1 MAKFIISIDEDL
13 ERELSRLGERSAE
26 IAGKA
31 LYAGMEILADEIRKN
46 LEALPED
53 EFRYLD
59 TARKEQFNGV
69 PKGQKEDLLA
79 AFGVSKV
86 AKNRQGVYTV
96 KAGFSGY
103 SKLKTKK
110 YPKGV
115 PLEMIARSIES
126 GSSVRKKTPFIRPA
140 MERNEDRIVNAMES
154 VIAEEIAKVLE

>member
-31 LYAGMEILADEIRKN
+31 LYAGMEILADAVREN

-53 EFRYLD
+53 EFRHLNTD
-59 TARKEQFNGV
+59 EKFSGV
-69 PKGQKEDLLA
+69 PRGQKNDLIA

-103 SKLKTKK
+103 GKLKTKK

-115 PLEMIARSIES
+115 PLEMIGRSIES

-140 MERNEDRIVNAMES
+140 MERNEGKIREAMES

>member
-1 MAKFIISIDEDL
+1 MAKMLIEIDESL
-13 ERELSRLGERSAE
+13 ERELQQLGDRSGE

-31 LYAGMEILADEIRKN
+31 LYAGMEILADAVREN

-53 EFRYLD
+53 EFRYLNTD
-59 TARKEQFNGV
+59 EKFSGAPR
-69 PKGQKEDLLA
+69 GQKNDLIA

-154 VIAEEIAKVLE
+154 AIAEEIAKVLE